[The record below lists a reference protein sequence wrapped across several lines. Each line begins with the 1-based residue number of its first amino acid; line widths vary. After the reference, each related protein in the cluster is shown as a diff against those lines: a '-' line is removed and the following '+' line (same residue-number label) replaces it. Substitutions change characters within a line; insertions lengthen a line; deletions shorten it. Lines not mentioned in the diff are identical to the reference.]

1 MRSADSVSET
11 TSEGER
17 TTDETT
23 AEESQ
28 TTAADGDS
36 AGEET
41 LTTMVVDDETDN
53 GADIPGFTA
62 SAAVLALVGAVL
74 MARLR

>member
-1 MRSADSVSET
+1 
-11 TSEGER
+11 
-17 TTDETT
+17 
-23 AEESQ
+23 
-28 TTAADGDS
+28 
-36 AGEET
+36 
-41 LTTMVVDDETDN
+41 MVVDDETDN